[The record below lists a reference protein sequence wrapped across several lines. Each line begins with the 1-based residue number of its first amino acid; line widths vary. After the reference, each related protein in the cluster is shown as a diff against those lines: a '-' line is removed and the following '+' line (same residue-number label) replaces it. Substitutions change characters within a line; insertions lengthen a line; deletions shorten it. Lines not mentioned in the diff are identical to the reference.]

1 MLIDV
6 LRNIFNRDLNKLEAE
21 INAYTNDDHLWL
33 VENGISNSGG
43 NLCLHL
49 VGNLKTFVGKELG
62 GFHYIRDRDA
72 EFASKGVRKSV
83 LLAAI
88 AETREIVDSSLKKF
102 TDDDLQQMFP
112 VQVFSEGTT
121 IAFMLVHLATHLSYH
136 LGQINYHR
144 RLLDQR

>member
-6 LRNIFNRDLNKLEAE
+6 LRNVFNRDLDKLAAE
-21 INAYTNDDHLWL
+21 INAYTKDDHLWL
-33 VENGISNSGG
+33 IENGIANSGG

-62 GFHYIRDRDA
+62 GFDYVRDRDA
-72 EFASKGVRKSV
+72 EFATKGVQKSA

-88 AETREIVDSSLKKF
+88 AETREIVDSSLEKLAEG
-102 TDDDLQQMFP
+102 DLQQMFP
-112 VQVFSEGTT
+112 VQVFSERTT

-144 RLLDQR
+144 RLLDHH

>member
-6 LRNIFNRDLNKLEAE
+6 LRNIFKRDLNKLEAE
-21 INAYTNDDHLWL
+21 INAYANDDSLWL
-33 VENGISNSGG
+33 VENGIANSGG

-62 GFHYIRDRDA
+62 GFHYVRDRDA
-72 EFASKGVRKSV
+72 EFATKGVQKSV

-88 AETREIVDSSLKKF
+88 AEAREIVDSSLEKL
-102 TDDDLQQMFP
+102 TDGDLQQMFP
-112 VQVFSEGTT
+112 VQVFSERTT
-121 IAFMLVHLATHLSYH
+121 IEFMLVHLATHLSYH